1 MPSKAIPFIP
11 GFSLKSLLIDLIG
24 TCPSIVY
31 LPIFADWKDLKLSG
45 ILYWF
50 LIPETSSTTLSTTS
64 NPLSL
69 K

>member
-1 MPSKAIPFIP
+1 MPSTAIPLIP
-11 GFSLKSLLIDLIG
+11 GFSLKSLLIDSIG
-24 TCPSIVY
+24 ICPSIVY
-31 LPIFADWKDLKLSG
+31 LPFFAEWKDLKLSG

-50 LIPETSSTTLSTTS
+50 LISETSSTTS